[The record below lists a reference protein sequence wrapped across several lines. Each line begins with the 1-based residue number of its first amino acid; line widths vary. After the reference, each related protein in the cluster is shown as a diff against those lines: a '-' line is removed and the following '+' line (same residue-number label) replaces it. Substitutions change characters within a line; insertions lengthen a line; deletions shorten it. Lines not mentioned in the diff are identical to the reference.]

1 MFIVFFFFK
10 QKSAYEMRISDWSSD
25 VCSSDLSIADIA
37 ARLVIE
43 KPDMLAFI
51 ESDRSLYLGN
61 LVTKARKIAAV
72 LATRGLV
79 PGDVV
84 SFQLPNWLETA
95 VINLA
100 CCIGGFVCNPII
112 PIYREAEVG
121 YILRDGRAK
130 ILFVPTSFRGFD
142 YVNMARALQA
152 GLPDLA
158 TIVTVRGEAEGCIGY
173 AEPLAYNATYEI
185 GTAT

>member
-1 MFIVFFFFK
+1 MLVSHVRK
-10 QKSAYEMRISDWSSD
+10 TNRESSWSVCVASEGID
-25 VCSSDLSIADIA
+25 VRKDVSGWITRLNDAMIDNYTASGAWRNESIADIA

-51 ESDRSLYLGN
+51 EGDRSLYLGN

-95 VINLA
+95 VLNLA
-100 CCIGGFVCNPII
+100 CCIGGFVCNPLI
-112 PIYREAEVG
+112 PIYREAEE
-121 YILRDGRAK
+121 IGRA
-130 ILFVPTSFRGFD
+130 SCREREGQ
-142 YVNMARALQA
+142 YV
-152 GLPDLA
+152 
-158 TIVTVRGEAEGCIGY
+158 
-173 AEPLAYNATYEI
+173 
-185 GTAT
+185 

>member
-1 MFIVFFFFK
+1 
-10 QKSAYEMRISDWSSD
+10 MRISDWSSD
-25 VCSSDLSIADIA
+25 VFSSDLIA

-51 ESDRSLYLGN
+51 EVDRSLYLGN

-121 YILRDGRAK
+121 YILRD
-130 ILFVPTSFRGFD
+130 
-142 YVNMARALQA
+142 
-152 GLPDLA
+152 
-158 TIVTVRGEAEGCIGY
+158 
-173 AEPLAYNATYEI
+173 
-185 GTAT
+185 

>member
-1 MFIVFFFFK
+1 MSGWITRLNDAMIDNYTA
-10 QKSAYEMRISDWSSD
+10 SGAWRNE
-25 VCSSDLSIADIA
+25 SIADIA

-51 ESDRSLYLGN
+51 EGDRSLYLGN

-100 CCIGGFVCNPII
+100 GSVAKIGGSQ
-112 PIYREAEVG
+112 R
-121 YILRDGRAK
+121 
-130 ILFVPTSFRGFD
+130 
-142 YVNMARALQA
+142 
-152 GLPDLA
+152 
-158 TIVTVRGEAEGCIGY
+158 
-173 AEPLAYNATYEI
+173 
-185 GTAT
+185 

>member
-1 MFIVFFFFK
+1 MIDNYTA
-10 QKSAYEMRISDWSSD
+10 SGAWRNE
-25 VCSSDLSIADIA
+25 SIADIA

-51 ESDRSLYLGN
+51 EGDRSLYLGN

-130 ILFVPTSFRGFD
+130 ILFVPTSRSEEHTSE
-142 YVNMARALQA
+142 LQS
-152 GLPDLA
+152 LMR
-158 TIVTVRGEAEGCIGY
+158 ISY
-173 AEPLAYNATYEI
+173 AVFCLKKKHKQHSHMKQ
-185 GTAT
+185 

>member
-1 MFIVFFFFK
+1 M
-10 QKSAYEMRISDWSSD
+10 
-25 VCSSDLSIADIA
+25 
-37 ARLVIE
+37 
-43 KPDMLAFI
+43 
-51 ESDRSLYLGN
+51 
-61 LVTKARKIAAV
+61 AAV

-100 CCIGGFVCNPII
+100 CCIGGFVCTPII

-130 ILFVPTSFRGFD
+130 ILFVQTSFTGLD
-142 YVNMARALQA
+142 YVHMVRALQA
-152 GLPDLA
+152 GLPDLSPLF
-158 TIVTVRGEAEGCIGY
+158 TFMAEGEGCLCY
-173 AEPLAYNATYEI
+173 
-185 GTAT
+185 

>member
-1 MFIVFFFFK
+1 
-10 QKSAYEMRISDWSSD
+10 MRISDWSSD
-25 VCSSDLSIADIA
+25 VRSSDL
-37 ARLVIE
+37 
-43 KPDMLAFI
+43 PDMLAFI
-51 ESDRSLYLGN
+51 EGDRSLYLGN

-100 CCIGGFVCNPII
+100 CCIGAFVCNPII

-121 YILRDGRAK
+121 YILRDARAK
-130 ILFVPTSFRGFD
+130 ILFVPRSFRGFD
-142 YVNMARALQA
+142 YVHLPRALPA
-152 GLPDLA
+152 GLPPFAPPVPDRRR
-158 TIVTVRGEAEGCIGY
+158 VGQGKRWS
-173 AEPLAYNATYEI
+173 
-185 GTAT
+185 

>member
-1 MFIVFFFFK
+1 MIDNYTA
-10 QKSAYEMRISDWSSD
+10 SGAWRNE
-25 VCSSDLSIADIA
+25 SIADIA

-51 ESDRSLYLGN
+51 EGDRSLYLGN

-121 YILRDGRAK
+121 YILRAGRAT
-130 ILFVPTSFRGFD
+130 IFFRSDVRRVGKECD
-142 YVNMARALQA
+142 SRCKSRWLR
-152 GLPDLA
+152 DL
-158 TIVTVRGEAEGCIGY
+158 
-173 AEPLAYNATYEI
+173 
-185 GTAT
+185 